1 MPASRPAAPAEQQSI
16 RAFVALPLPPAVKA
30 ALGGVVEALS
40 PAWPSGAVRW
50 VRPENM
56 HLTLRF
62 LGESPVA
69 KLPDI
74 AAALDAV
81 GGQTAPF
88 DLSLAALG
96 SFPNRRRP
104 QILWVGL
111 RDGDGD
117 LAPLKEGLDRCL
129 QGLGWPAEQRPF
141 RPHLTLGRIK
151 GRARGRADW
160 SAAVPPLD
168 FAAGPLQ
175 LIESRLQPSGPV
187 YTVLHRAPLAAE
199 GTG

>member
-1 MPASRPAAPAEQQSI
+1 MPASRPAAPAEQQSV
-16 RAFVALPLPPAVKA
+16 RAFVALPLPPPVKA
-30 ALGGVVEALS
+30 ALGAVIKALS
-40 PAWPSGAVRW
+40 PAWPAAAVRW
-50 VRPENM
+50 VRPENI

-62 LGESPVA
+62 LGQSPVA

-74 AAALDAV
+74 AAALESV

-96 SFPNRRRP
+96 CFPNRRRP
-104 QILWVGL
+104 QILWAGL
-111 RDGDGD
+111 RDEGGALD
-117 LAPLKEGLDRCL
+117 PLKGALDRSL
-129 QGLGWPAEQRPF
+129 LGLGWPVERRPF

-151 GRARGRADW
+151 GRAKGRADW
-160 SAAVPPLD
+160 GAAVPPLD

-187 YTVLHRAPLAAE
+187 YRVLHRAPLA
-199 GTG
+199 GQ